1 MGRLSVAL
9 VVVSLLVIGAIAS
22 MVRGTTA
29 QEATTVASPPVG
41 CPTTTEDE
49 NAAIARRW
57 HEEAINTHNL
67 TVLDEILAP
76 VAAHDSA
83 TVAANPGP
91 RAVLGTLLTG
101 FPDVQHTVE
110 AVITEGDLVVIRYRA
125 AGTHEGEFQGS
136 APTGKS
142 VTWTGI
148 NIYRLECGRI
158 AAIWS
163 EVDSLG
169 RVAQLASTAPGA
181 TRAAG
186 TPTP

>member
-1 MGRLSVAL
+1 M
-9 VVVSLLVIGAIAS
+9 
-22 MVRGTTA
+22 
-29 QEATTVASPPVG
+29 
-41 CPTTTEDE
+41 
-49 NAAIARRW
+49 
-57 HEEAINTHNL
+57 
-67 TVLDEILAP
+67 LDEILAP
-76 VAAHDSA
+76 DPAHDSA
-83 TVAANPGP
+83 SFAANPGP
-91 RAVLGTLLTG
+91 RAVLGALLTG
-101 FPDVQHTVE
+101 FPDVQHAID
-110 AVITEGDLVVIRYRA
+110 AVITQGDLVVVRYTA
-125 AGTHEGEFQGS
+125 AGTHAGEFQGY

>member
-1 MGRLSVAL
+1 MRRLSVSLAI
-9 VVVSLLVIGAIAS
+9 VSILVICAIATTGRS
-22 MVRGTTA
+22 TTA
-29 QEATTVASPPVG
+29 QEATPASSPAG

-57 HEEAINTHNL
+57 HEEAVNHHDL

-76 VAAHDSA
+76 DAAHDSA
-83 TVAANPGP
+83 TFSANPGP
-91 RAVLGTLLTG
+91 RAVLGALLTG
-101 FPDVQHTVE
+101 FPDVQHTID
-110 AVITEGDLVVIRYRA
+110 AVITQGDLVVVRYTA
-125 AGTHEGEFQGS
+125 AGTHAGEFQGY

-169 RVAQLASTAPGA
+169 RITQLAGTALGA
-181 TRAAG
+181 TPAAG